1 MVIRTPSF
9 SKKSEPK
16 SLPATDPRFPGLR
29 FVKGNP
35 ALKKTDPAY
44 RDRIVTDDELHGFDI
59 FAPTPDPALLQQGRQ
74 VELID
79 IQPFDEYC
87 LGVMLFDMEWV
98 GADGGKAKG
107 DATDV
112 IVAIGAYQ
120 AGHTAIG
127 CNKER
132 TEKQLLQWFLQLLD
146 KWNPHTLGGHAIY
159 GFFKGD
165 TEVLSDLGLLAARLK
180 FHGLPCPWSRSTKP
194 ERWRWTNAKE
204 NGQSMEAP
212 AWDCDRFQLIDTL
225 QQTALWDSIFSKLSG
240 YGLKVA
246 VKEMGLIKRDDRLDI
261 GSDVYKYWAAG
272 DTETIAKYLR
282 QDLEDTSLLWN
293 KLIPAKYFQRAYL
306 PMTLQRICTTGTGS
320 WWNQYL
326 RMVNN
331 ADYTPGYQVAAY
343 QGAITFY
350 YAGVWQDCVKLD
362 FGAMYP
368 NIIEWL
374 QLCPE
379 QDHEKMN
386 AKTVAFVKRFR
397 KQLKDASK
405 QYAEGSSE
413 FNNLDGQQA
422 TAKVLANS
430 DYGLFNT
437 LGLQFNDPYVG
448 AMVTWAAR
456 QLARFVMQYC
466 VDAGCNVVAIDTDG
480 LLCQHPDVD
489 INKRSQFFKD
499 LEQKINKALPGNNY
513 IEYEADFDF
522 FWIPKVTGTKSIL
535 ASAQNYIDEKTAFLT
550 GNPLA
555 HRSVGLSKNYIAMTR
570 LTEESPDVIKGK
582 AKVGDIV
589 TTKKGKFK
597 KRNRSWL
604 DKTFVETF
612 LLKWFDQG
620 LEAACDYYYEIRAE
634 IEQGTFPLAKL
645 QENVLVAK
653 NWTSYEE
660 WGFTLGEK
668 YLTHYIYDEVGSM
681 TKAGKPRKHKQ
692 YKRTDD
698 VNEPYSREYYCDK
711 IDELYML
718 LCGRTPDLLLPAT
731 DQLHLFAA

>member
-1 MVIRTPSF
+1 MIHTPAF
-9 SKKSEPK
+9 LNKSEPK
-16 SLPATDPRFPGLR
+16 PLPETDPRFPGLR

-35 ALKKTDPAY
+35 KLKKTDPGY
-44 RDRIVTDDELHGFDI
+44 KDRIVTDDDLAFDI
-59 FAPTPDPALLQQGRQ
+59 FAPTLDPALLQQGRQ

-87 LGVMLFDMEWV
+87 LRVMLLDMEWV
-98 GADGGKAKG
+98 GADGGPAKG

-112 IVAIGAYQ
+112 IVAIGCYQ
-120 AGHTAIG
+120 AGRYTIG
-127 CNKER
+127 CNKAK
-132 TEKQLLQWFLQLLD
+132 TEEDLLRWFLQLLD
-146 KWNPHTLGGHAIY
+146 LWDPHTIGGHAIY

-165 TEVLSDLGLLAARLK
+165 QEILSDLGLLAARLSVY
-180 FHGLPCPWSRSTKP
+180 GLPCPWKRSTKP
-194 ERWRWTNAKE
+194 DRWRWSNAKE

-212 AWDCDRFQLIDTL
+212 AWECERFELIDTL

-240 YGLKVA
+240 YGLKTA
-246 VKEMGLIKRDDRLDI
+246 VREMGLVKRDDRLEI
-261 GSDVYKYWAAG
+261 GAEVYKYWAVG
-272 DTETIAKYLR
+272 DVETIKKYMY
-282 QDLEDTSLLWN
+282 QDVEDVVLLFN

-306 PMTLQRICTTGTGS
+306 PMSLQRICTTGTGS

-326 RMVNN
+326 RSVNN
-331 ADYTPGYQVAAY
+331 ADYAPGYQVAAY

-350 YAGVWQDCVKLD
+350 YAGVWRDCVKLD

-374 QLCPE
+374 QLCPHN
-379 QDHEKMN
+379 DHEKMN

-397 KQLKDASK
+397 KQLQK
-405 QYAEGSSE
+405 QSREYPKGSSE
-413 FNNLDGQQA
+413 FNNLDGQQS

-437 LGLQFNDPYVG
+437 MGLQFNDPYVG
-448 AMVTWAAR
+448 AMITWAAR

-466 VDAGCNVVAIDTDG
+466 VDAGCHLVAIDTDG
-480 LLCQHPDVD
+480 VQVYNPSLANVSADER
-489 INKRSQFFKD
+489 KAFFRD
-499 LEQKINKALPGNNY
+499 LEQRINDALPANNY
-513 IEYEADFDF
+513 VEYEADIDF
-522 FWIPKVTGTKSIL
+522 IWVPKVTGTKSVVAATQKGL
-535 ASAQNYIDEKTAFLT
+535 DDKTAFLKN
-550 GNPLA
+550 NPLHGA
-555 HRSVGLSKNYIAMTR
+555 EVGLSKNYITMSRNADGTI
-570 LTEESPDVIKGK
+570 S
-582 AKVGDIV
+582 

-620 LEAACDYYYEIRAE
+620 LDVACDYYYEIRAE
-634 IEQGTFPLAKL
+634 IEGGEFPLEKL

-653 NWTSYEE
+653 NWTTYEE

-668 YLTHYIYDEVGSM
+668 YLTHYVYDEVASL

-698 VNEPYSREYYCDK
+698 VTIPYSVDYYLDK

-718 LCGRTPDLLLPAT
+718 LCGREPEDCSPAT
-731 DQLHLFAA
+731 DHDQLQLFAA